1 MSQQASTPLKQ
12 SLSQLI
18 SPRMNQTFT
27 QNIAASVVSVQTVLA
42 CSDLNL
48 SLAFLTQQL
57 GFKVRMIMPS
67 DAPSVAVLSAYGCN
81 LRLEQLEPKDVMP
94 QHLRLL
100 CDLTKLPT
108 GTPSI
113 LLGPDA
119 LVIELID
126 AHPPLEVPEAQQEF
140 VLTRFND
147 DASWGLGRAG
157 MLYRDLI
164 PSRLGGRFV
173 ASHLRIP
180 NAGPVADYVHFH
192 RVRFQMIYCKTG
204 WVRLV
209 YEDQGPPFILKA
221 GDCVLQPPE
230 IRHRVL
236 EASAGLEVIEIGCPA
251 IHETCG
257 DPELNLP
264 TEFCRPERLFHEQRF
279 IHHSAQSATWRV
291 ASQQGFEMRDTG
303 IADATSGLASVTVL
317 RSVGS
322 TPLGAKLISPVELF
336 EGEFLFFFVLDGQ
349 LLIRSPELGM
359 HSLQAGDSCVLPS
372 GIAYA
377 LEASDHVEVLQVA
390 L

>member
-1 MSQQASTPLKQ
+1 
-12 SLSQLI
+12 
-18 SPRMNQTFT
+18 MNQISAPK
-27 QNIAASVVSVQTVLA
+27 IAASVLSVQTVLA
-42 CSDLNL
+42 CSDLDL

-67 DAPSVAVLSAYGCN
+67 DAPSVAVLNAYGCS
-81 LRLEQLEPKDVMP
+81 LRLEQVEPKDVMP

-100 CDLTKLPT
+100 CDIRKLPE
-108 GTPSI
+108 GTPPI

-126 AHPPLEVPEAQQEF
+126 ANPALVLPEGRQEF
-140 VLTRFND
+140 VLTRVG
-147 DASWGLGRAG
+147 AGAGWGKGRAG

-173 ASHLRIP
+173 ASHICIP
-180 NAGPVADYVHFH
+180 DAGPVADYVHFH

-209 YEDQGPPFILKA
+209 YEDQGPPFILQA

-236 EASAGLEVIEIGCPA
+236 EASGGLEVIEIGCPA

-257 DPELNLP
+257 DPEMSLP
-264 TEFCRPERLFHEQRF
+264 TEKWDPSRLFQQQRF
-279 IHHSAQSATWRV
+279 VKHSAQSATWT
-291 ASQQGFEMRDTG
+291 AAPQQGFEMRDTG
-303 IADATSGLASVTVL
+303 IAEATAGLANVTVL

-322 TPLGAKLISPVELF
+322 TPLGAQLISPVTLV
-336 EGEFLFFFVLDGQ
+336 EGEFLFFFVLSGQ
-349 LLIRSPELGM
+349 LLIRSPEIGAHTLYV
-359 HSLQAGDSCVLPS
+359 GDSCVLPS
-372 GIAYA
+372 GIGYA
-377 LEASDHVEVLQVA
+377 LDTAEHVELLQVA